1 MMFAVGASAVVD
13 WRCLCTVRATLGRA
27 ADDALLSPYLGRLD
41 EIRILAQPRLTTSR
55 AALRHYTRSL
65 QCSPPRTSVGC
76 RCREQ
81 ERRPV
86 LYCLC
91 FGVVCLR
98 QAQKQNR
105 PTNATQRNATRRRA
119 PVISHPPSAIRSR
132 RQLHVK
138 ALARNSTKPPAP
150 PPANLARRPRPSSA
164 RHCSTA
170 RRLLPARASRSR
182 PRPAHAHAH
191 AVHARAVARPPLQS
205 LRRAFCGSSLPVHCP
220 PPQGLTSDPT
230 GPAQLRFEPA
240 PADSAEH
247 VCCCRFAGAWPA
259 ALPAVPPRA
268 TPLDRRVQHHEQQQQ
283 PSACWRSHAPSADL
297 LPPLH
302 QHPRRLESEGRGQL
316 EPPAAR
322 A

>member
-1 MMFAVGASAVVD
+1 MGASAVVD

-105 PTNATQRNATRRRA
+105 PTNPTQRNATRRRA
-119 PVISHPPSAIRSR
+119 PVISHSHPPSAIRSR

-138 ALARNSTKPPAP
+138 ALARNSTRPPAP
-150 PPANLARRPRPSSA
+150 PPANLARRPWPSSA

-182 PRPAHAHAH
+182 SRPRP
-191 AVHARAVARPPLQS
+191 RPR
-205 LRRAFCGSSLPVHCP
+205 LRSR
-220 PPQGLTSDPT
+220 TS
-230 GPAQLRFEPA
+230 AAAEPA
-240 PADSAEH
+240 P
-247 VCCCRFAGAWPA
+247 RLLWKQLAGALSTASRPD
-259 ALPAVPPRA
+259 L
-268 TPLDRRVQHHEQQQQ
+268 
-283 PSACWRSHAPSADL
+283 RSHRS
-297 LPPLH
+297 
-302 QHPRRLESEGRGQL
+302 R
-316 EPPAAR
+316 PPAASL
-322 A
+322 

>member
-1 MMFAVGASAVVD
+1 MFAVGASAVVD

-76 RCREQ
+76 RCRE
-81 ERRPV
+81 RRPV

-105 PTNATQRNATRRRA
+105 PTNPTQRNATRRRA

-138 ALARNSTKPPAP
+138 ALARNSTRPPAP
-150 PPANLARRPRPSSA
+150 PPAKPRPPP
-164 RHCSTA
+164 TA
-170 RRLLPARASRSR
+170 IERS
-182 PRPAHAHAH
+182 
-191 AVHARAVARPPLQS
+191 PLQ
-205 LRRAFCGSSLPVHCP
+205 HC
-220 PPQGLTSDPT
+220 T
-230 GPAQLRFEPA
+230 
-240 PADSAEH
+240 
-247 VCCCRFAGAWPA
+247 
-259 ALPAVPPRA
+259 
-268 TPLDRRVQHHEQQQQ
+268 
-283 PSACWRSHAPSADL
+283 
-297 LPPLH
+297 
-302 QHPRRLESEGRGQL
+302 
-316 EPPAAR
+316 PPAAR
-322 A
+322 QSLTLTPTLTQSPVRRCRACAAPSVEAACRCTVHRLKA

>member
-1 MMFAVGASAVVD
+1 MFAVGASAVVD

-105 PTNATQRNATRRRA
+105 PTNPTQRNATRRRA
-119 PVISHPPSAIRSR
+119 PVISHSHPPSAIRSR

-138 ALARNSTKPPAP
+138 ALARNSTRAPAP
-150 PPANLARRPRPSSA
+150 PPARPRPPP
-164 RHCSTA
+164 TA
-170 RRLLPARASRSR
+170 IERS
-182 PRPAHAHAH
+182 
-191 AVHARAVARPPLQS
+191 PLQ
-205 LRRAFCGSSLPVHCP
+205 HC
-220 PPQGLTSDPT
+220 T
-230 GPAQLRFEPA
+230 
-240 PADSAEH
+240 
-247 VCCCRFAGAWPA
+247 
-259 ALPAVPPRA
+259 
-268 TPLDRRVQHHEQQQQ
+268 
-283 PSACWRSHAPSADL
+283 
-297 LPPLH
+297 
-302 QHPRRLESEGRGQL
+302 
-316 EPPAAR
+316 PPAAR
-322 A
+322 QSLTLTPTPRPRPRSRSPRPRSRPSAAAEPAPRLLWKQLAGALSTASRPDLRSHRSRPASL